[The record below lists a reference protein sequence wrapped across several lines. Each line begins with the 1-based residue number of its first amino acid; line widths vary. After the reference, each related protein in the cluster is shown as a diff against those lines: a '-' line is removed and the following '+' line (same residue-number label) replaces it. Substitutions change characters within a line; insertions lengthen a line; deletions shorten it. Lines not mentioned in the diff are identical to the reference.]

1 MASIYKQ
8 RILSGRTFRLLFI
21 HPAQHYEQ
29 QLQCSCL
36 PFAIDDAPSFE
47 ALSYVWGR
55 PTPAVEVLCDGEPIS
70 IQPEL
75 ASALSRLRLQQHTRI
90 VWADAICINQNDVEE
105 RNNQVSLM
113 GSIYPSAT
121 RVIVWLGPADPEH
134 TETALEV
141 IEIIGAACMFKQYA
155 RKIVSSDEK
164 IRDLFDRIIK
174 SLTPAICACLGELF
188 KRPWFSRIWCVQEIR
203 LARDALV
210 LCGEYEVTWER
221 FALAVAWMTDRT
233 FPPVVIER
241 LDGLLES
248 IDIGP
253 ASIMCDNMANNLL
266 GILHSCCEFQS
277 TDPKDKVYG
286 LLSLVH
292 PRAEVEGIDV
302 DYNKSIG
309 AVFADT
315 VLANIKVHSK
325 LSAFAFVSHP
335 PGYDGTAG
343 YRSWAPR
350 WDNYEPAF
358 VFGYPEE
365 LSPWNA
371 SGHALVSLADETDP
385 TPEALHLK
393 GVLYDKV
400 LEVCQIMDFN
410 LEDKYWD
417 FSIADEKGQESECAA
432 GGNTEDIQ
440 IIAAMDIES
449 GAQAN
454 DTHPFLEMYNKT
466 CDDPYAQ
473 DRKILLART
482 LTAGTYY
489 DKYLEDLDAATRDKY
504 LPAFE
509 RVMHRLAQLDCD
521 GTEGKFGHDDDSKT
535 FELDAYRHVRQRR
548 MFWTSKG
555 SLGLGPQCMCVDDI
569 VVILYGGNMP
579 YVLRPR
585 GDRFLFMGPA
595 YIDNIMH
602 GEVIDDLR
610 AGKMQ
615 EQTFCLI

>member
-1 MASIYKQ
+1 MASIYEQ
-8 RILSGRTFRLLFI
+8 PILSGRTFRLLFI

-47 ALSYVWGR
+47 ALSYVWGH
-55 PTPAVEVLCDGEPIS
+55 PTPAVEVLCNGKPFS

-75 ASALSRLRLQQHTRI
+75 ANALSQLRLQQHARI
-90 VWADAICINQNDVEE
+90 VWADAICIDQNNVEE

-113 GSIYPSAT
+113 RSIYPSAT

-134 TETALEV
+134 TETALGF
-141 IEIIGAACMFKQYA
+141 IEIIGAACMIQQNA
-155 RKIVSSDEK
+155 RNVMSSDEETSG
-164 IRDLFDRIIK
+164 LFDLIVK
-174 SLTPAICACLGELF
+174 SFTPAIVAGMEELF
-188 KRPWFSRIWCVQEIR
+188 KRPWFSRIWCVQEIC

-210 LCGEYEVTWER
+210 LCGEYEVSWES
-221 FALAVAWMTDRT
+221 FGLAVRWMIESTL
-233 FPPVVIER
+233 PPVAIEG
-241 LDGLLES
+241 LDALLES
-248 IDIGP
+248 VHLGP
-253 ASIMCDNMANNLL
+253 AGIMCDTTADNLL
-266 GILHSCCEFQS
+266 DILHSCCEFKS
-277 TDPKDKVYG
+277 TDAKDRVYG
-286 LLSLVH
+286 LLSLVD
-292 PRAEVEGIDV
+292 PRAEVEGIDI
-302 DYNKSIG
+302 DYNKSVG

-315 VLANIKVHSK
+315 VVANIKAHSK

-350 WDNYEPAF
+350 RDNYEPAF

-365 LSPWNA
+365 LSRWSA

-400 LEVCQIMDFN
+400 LE
-410 LEDKYWD
+410 
-417 FSIADEKGQESECAA
+417 
-432 GGNTEDIQ
+432 T
-440 IIAAMDIES
+440 IAAMDIET
-449 GAQAN
+449 GAQTK
-454 DTHPFLEMYNKT
+454 DIHPFLEMYNKI
-466 CDDPYAQ
+466 CDGHYAQ
-473 DRKILLART
+473 DCKELLART

-489 DKYLEDLDAATRDKY
+489 DEYLENLDAATRDKY

-521 GTEGKFGHDDDSKT
+521 GTEGRFGHDDDSKT
-535 FELDAYRHVRQRR
+535 FELGAYKHVRQRR
-548 MFWTSKG
+548 MFWTSEG
-555 SLGLGPQCMCVDDI
+555 SLGLGPQCMRVDDI

-610 AGKMQ
+610 AGMMQ